1 MQYGADLGAAG
12 TGFGVGS
19 AQEVEELNKALT
31 AGYGR
36 GGDQTDGGIGSPLR
50 VESLEGTLKVTTF
63 SERNIVFWKDIPKLP
78 AFNTVEEFNQL
89 NSYGNSG
96 GYFVPEGVSP
106 QESDATYA
114 RKTVQVKYVGTMK
127 KVTHQ
132 MTLVRPAHGD
142 VIALETMNGTREVLR
157 TVEESLFAGNSAC
170 VAQEWDGFE
179 KQFYDGIGTETDDE
193 NIFDL
198 RGEALTEANLGEA
211 ARVIIDNYGFPT
223 AMYLGY
229 ETMQDLNNLFLPK
242 ERISLNAANPGAAG
256 FALQQFMTAGGAYN
270 FRPSVF
276 LRPGG
281 PLPLTSAGESASIPS
296 VSGVTLQAADIV
308 DATSKLEAGSYTYA
322 VVLEN
327 RFGRTA
333 GITTVTPT
341 FSTTATAGAGDRVD
355 VVVSGL
361 SGNTATAIRIYR
373 SVGTAGTGALKL
385 LKRVPLPAGATFTFQ
400 DKGEDIPGTSKAFL
414 MQVDLDVMSFK
425 QLAPFTKIPL
435 ATIDPSIRWMQLL
448 YGTPALYAPRKMVVI
463 KNIGKYIPT
472 P

>member
-12 TGFGVGS
+12 TNFGVGS

-36 GGDQTDGGIGSPLR
+36 GGDQSDGGIGAPLR
-50 VESLEGTLKVTTF
+50 VESLEATLKVTTF
-63 SERNIVFWKDIPKLP
+63 SERNIVFWRDIPKLP

-96 GYFVPEGVSP
+96 GYFVPEGVAP

-114 RKTVQVKYVGTMK
+114 RKTVQVKYVGSLR

-142 VIALETMNGTREVLR
+142 VIALETMNGTREILR
-157 TVEESLFAGNSAC
+157 TVEESLFFGNSAC

-179 KQFYDGIGTETDDE
+179 KQFTDGIGAEHNDQ
-193 NIFDL
+193 NIIDL
-198 RGEALTEANLGEA
+198 RGQPLTEANLGEA
-211 ARVIIDNYGFPT
+211 ARVIIDNFGFPT

-229 ETMQDLNNLFLPK
+229 ETMTDLNNLFLPK
-242 ERISLNAANPGAAG
+242 ERISLNAANPGMAG
-256 FALQQFMTAGGAYN
+256 FALQQFMTAGGAYA

-276 LRPGG
+276 LRPGETAPVVSVG
-281 PLPLTSAGESASIPS
+281 AASSIPS
-296 VSGVTLQAADIV
+296 VSGVTAAAV
-308 DATSKLEAGSYTYA
+308 AGASSGVASLLGAGTYAYA

-327 RFGRTA
+327 RFGKTA
-333 GITTVTPT
+333 AITTASVTPT
-341 FSTTATAGAGDRVD
+341 AGQQVT
-355 VVVSGL
+355 VTVSGL
-361 SGNTATAIRIYR
+361 SGNTATAMRVYR
-373 SVGTAGTGALKL
+373 TTGTAGTGPLKFM
-385 LKRVPLPAGATFTFQ
+385 KRVPVAPGATATFI
-400 DKGEDIPGTSKAFL
+400 DKDFDKPGTSKAFL

-448 YGTPALYAPRKMVVI
+448 YGTPALYAPRKMLMI
-463 KNIGKYIPT
+463 KNVGKA
-472 P
+472 

>member
-12 TGFGVGS
+12 TNFGVGS
-19 AQEVEELNKALT
+19 ATEVEELNKALT

-36 GGDQTDGGIGSPLR
+36 GGDQTDGAIGSPLR
-50 VESLEGTLKVTTF
+50 VESLEATLKVTTF

-89 NSYGNSG
+89 NSYGNAG
-96 GYFVPEGVSP
+96 GYFVPEGVAP
-106 QESDATYA
+106 QESDSTYA
-114 RKTVQVKYVGTMK
+114 RKTVQVKYVGSLR

-142 VIALETMNGTREVLR
+142 VIALETMNGTREILR
-157 TVEESLFAGNSAC
+157 TVEESLFTGNSAC

-179 KQFYDGIGTETDDE
+179 KQFYDGIGVEADDQ
-193 NIFDL
+193 NIIDL
-198 RGEALTEANLGEA
+198 RGQPLTEANLGEA

-229 ETMQDLNNLFLPK
+229 ETMQDINNLFLTK
-242 ERISLNAANPGAAG
+242 ERISLNQANPGMAG

-276 LRPGG
+276 LKPGETAPAAAVG
-281 PLPLTSAGESASIPS
+281 VAASIPS
-296 VSGVTLQAADIV
+296 TVGVTIDV
-308 DATSKLEAGSYTYA
+308 DAAAHTSTTKLAAGTYGYA
-322 VVLEN
+322 IVLEN
-327 RFGRTA
+327 RYGKTAAVSAVTGMDTASATPTA
-333 GITTVTPT
+333 GQKVTV
-341 FSTTATAGAGDRVD
+341 VIK
-355 VVVSGL
+355 GL
-361 SGNTATAIRIYR
+361 SGSTASAVRIYR
-373 SVGTAGTGALKL
+373 TTGTAGTGPLKF
-385 LKRVPLPAGATFTFQ
+385 LKRVALAAGSTFTFT
-400 DKGEDIPGTSKAFL
+400 DLGEDIPGTSKAFL

-448 YGTPALYAPRKMVVI
+448 YGTPALYAPRKMVVV
-463 KNIGKYIPT
+463 KNIAKA
-472 P
+472 

>member
-1 MQYGADLGAAG
+1 MQYGSDLGAVG
-12 TGFGVGS
+12 TNFGVGS

-36 GGDQTDGGIGSPLR
+36 GGDQGDGAVGSPLR
-50 VESLEGTLKVTTF
+50 VESLEATLKVTTF

-114 RKTVQVKYVGTMK
+114 RKTVQVKYVGSLR

-142 VIALETMNGTREVLR
+142 VIALETMNGTREILR
-157 TVEESLFAGNSAC
+157 TVEESLFTGNSAC

-179 KQFYDGIGTETDDE
+179 KQFYDGIGTEADDQ
-193 NIFDL
+193 NIIDL
-198 RGEALTEANLGEA
+198 RGAPLSESTLGDA

-223 AMYLGY
+223 AMYCGF

-242 ERISLNAANPGAAG
+242 ERISLNAANPGVAG
-256 FALQQFMTAGGAYN
+256 FALQQFMTAGGAYA

-276 LRPGG
+276 IKPGELAPVAQMG
-281 PLPLTSAGESASIPS
+281 LTANIPS
-296 VSGVTLQAADIV
+296 VSGVSAAAV
-308 DATSKLEAGSYTYA
+308 AAAHTSATKIAAGTYGYA
-322 VVLEN
+322 IVLEN
-327 RFGRTA
+327 RFGKTA
-333 GITTVTPT
+333 MVAAAATV
-341 FSTTATAGAGDRVD
+341 TATAGQKITLTI
-355 VVVSGL
+355 SGL
-361 SGNTATAIRIYR
+361 SGTTASSVRIYR
-373 SVGTAGTGALKL
+373 TTGAAGTGPLKFM
-385 LKRVPLPAGATFTFQ
+385 KRVPLTTGATFAFV
-400 DKGEDIPGTSKAFL
+400 DLGEDIPGTSKAYL

-448 YGTPALYAPRKMVVI
+448 YGTPALYAPRKMTLI
-463 KNIGKYIPT
+463 KNIGKA
-472 P
+472 

>member
-1 MQYGADLGAAG
+1 MFGSDLGATG
-12 TGFGVGS
+12 TNFGVGS
-19 AQEVEELNKALT
+19 ASEVEELNKALT

-36 GGDQTDGGIGSPLR
+36 GGDMTDGAVGSPLR
-50 VESLEGTLKVTTF
+50 VESLEATLKVTTY

-96 GYFVPEGVSP
+96 GYFVPEGTAP
-106 QESDATYA
+106 QESDSTYA
-114 RKTVQVKYVGTMK
+114 RKTVQVKYVGSLR

-142 VIALETMNGTREVLR
+142 VIALETMNGTREILR
-157 TVEESLFAGNSAC
+157 TVEESLFTGNSAC
-170 VAQEWDGFE
+170 IAQEWDGFE
-179 KQFYDGIGTETDDE
+179 KQFYDGIGVENDDQ
-193 NIFDL
+193 NIIDL
-198 RGEALTEANLGEA
+198 RGEHLSEAALGDA

-242 ERISLNAANPGAAG
+242 ERISLNAANPGMAG
-256 FALQQFMTAGGAYN
+256 FALQQFMTAGGAYA

-276 LRPGG
+276 LKPGELAPEAG
-281 PLPLTSAGESASIPS
+281 IGAAASLPST
-296 VSGVTLQAADIV
+296 SGVTAA
-308 DATSKLEAGSYTYA
+308 AAAGASSGAASLIPAGTFKYA

-327 RFGRTA
+327 RFGKTA
-333 GITTVTPT
+333 KIETANVTPT
-341 FSTTATAGAGDRVD
+341 AGQQVT
-355 VVVSGL
+355 VTVSGL
-361 SGNTATAIRIYR
+361 SGNTATSMRVYR
-373 SVGTAGTGALKL
+373 STGLAGTGPLKFM
-385 LKRVPLPAGATFTFQ
+385 KRVPVAAGATATFV
-400 DKGEDIPGTSKAFL
+400 DKNFDLPGTSKAYL

-463 KNIGKYIPT
+463 KNVGKYT
-472 P
+472 PV

>member
-1 MQYGADLGAAG
+1 MFGSDLGATGTNFG
-12 TGFGVGS
+12 TGS
-19 AQEVEELNKALT
+19 ASEVEELNKALT

-36 GGDQTDGGIGSPLR
+36 GGDQTDGALGAPLR
-50 VESLEGTLKVTTF
+50 VESLEATLKVTTF

-106 QESDATYA
+106 QESDSTYA
-114 RKTVQVKYVGTMK
+114 RKTVQVKYVGSLR

-142 VIALETMNGTREVLR
+142 VIALETMNGTREILR
-157 TVEESLFAGNSAC
+157 TVEESLFNGNSAC

-179 KQFYDGIGTETDDE
+179 KQFYDGIGVENDDQ
-193 NIFDL
+193 NIIDM

-223 AMYLGY
+223 SMYMGY
-229 ETMQDLNNLFLPK
+229 ETMQDLNTLFLPK
-242 ERISLNAANPGAAG
+242 ERISLNAANPGQAG

-276 LRPGG
+276 IKPGEIA
-281 PLPLTSAGESASIPS
+281 PSAGIGAAASIPS
-296 VSGVTLQAADIV
+296 VSGVTAA
-308 DATSKLEAGSYTYA
+308 AAAGASSGAASLIAAGTYKYA

-327 RFGRTA
+327 RFGKTA
-333 GITTVTPT
+333 KVETATVTPT
-341 FSTTATAGAGDRVD
+341 AGQQVT
-355 VVVSGL
+355 VTVSGL
-361 SGNTATAIRIYR
+361 SGNTATSMRVYR
-373 SVGTAGTGALKL
+373 STGLAGTGPLKFV
-385 LKRVPLPAGATFTFQ
+385 KRVPVAAGATATFV
-400 DKGEDIPGTSKAFL
+400 DKDFDVPGTSKAYL

-463 KNIGKYIPT
+463 KNIGKYVAP
-472 P
+472 